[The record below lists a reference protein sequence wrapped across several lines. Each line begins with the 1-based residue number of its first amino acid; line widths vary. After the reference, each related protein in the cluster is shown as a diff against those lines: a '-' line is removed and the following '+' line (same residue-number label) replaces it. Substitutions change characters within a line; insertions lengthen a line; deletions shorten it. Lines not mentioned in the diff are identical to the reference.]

1 MDRRTLLASALV
13 ASSLSGAAGAASRT
27 TSKVKAEAISLWPA
41 GAPGGEHVTVQ
52 EVAREVDDQGRKGRD
67 IAGVRDPRLSL
78 HRPTGAFDTAV
89 LVIPGGAFNRVVFD
103 KEGEEVCRWLA
114 DAGYAAGALLYRL
127 PGEGW
132 TQGADVMLQDAA
144 RALRML
150 AQRTGAR
157 RVGVLGFSAGGTIA
171 GALASR
177 AAEVDYIPVDDA
189 DRLPLKIDFLGLG
202 YPYLNVPVSP
212 RQGLYR
218 DAPKAPPP
226 TFFFHAA
233 DDPRVSV
240 DNSLEAF
247 RAWRSAGA
255 ETALHIFERGGHGFG
270 LRAPPQSSAAT
281 WPDLFLTWL
290 KALGPAKPV

>member
-13 ASSLSGAAGAASRT
+13 ASTLGGGARAASKTRT
-27 TSKVKAEAISLWPA
+27 ETVSLWPG

-67 IAGVRDPRLSL
+67 ISGVRDPRLSL
-78 HRPTGAFDTAV
+78 HLPAGQADTAL

-114 DAGYAAGALLYRL
+114 GAGYAAGGLIYRL
-127 PGEGW
+127 PGDGW

-144 RALRML
+144 RALRVL
-150 AQRTGAR
+150 AQRTSAR

-177 AAEVDYIPVDDA
+177 AAEVDYAPVDEA
-189 DRLPLKIDFLGLG
+189 DHLPLRIDFLGLG
-202 YPYLNVPVSP
+202 YPYLNVPASP

-218 DAPKAPPP
+218 GAPKAPPP

-233 DDPRVSV
+233 DDPRVPV

-247 RAWRSAGA
+247 KAWRSAGA
-255 ETALHIFERGGHGFG
+255 PAALHVFEQGGHGFG
-270 LRAPPQSSAAT
+270 LRAPPQSSAAA
-281 WPDLFLTWL
+281 WPELFLTWL
-290 KALGPAKPV
+290 AASASSKSA